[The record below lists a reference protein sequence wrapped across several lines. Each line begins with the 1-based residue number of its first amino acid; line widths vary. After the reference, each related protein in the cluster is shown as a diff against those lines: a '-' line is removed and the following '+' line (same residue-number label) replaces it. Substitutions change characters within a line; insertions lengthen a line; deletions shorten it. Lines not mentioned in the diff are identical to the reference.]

1 MTWSLVWEAFTAV
14 GTVAVAVTTV
24 AVIRQKQAATPGRP
38 SANLGSRAVNG
49 ADAFGRRD
57 LLQLTRSPRS
67 DKVFH
72 NCLRSEEHGG
82 GPAVQLRLRLKFWVN
97 TVVPP
102 EAELSPLG
110 THGSFA
116 RPLRIPIFLGT
127 NTAKLNTSGRPN
139 EVSFGRGWDSIA
151 DCRS

>member
-24 AVIRQKQAATPGRP
+24 AVIRQKQAATPGSFGQFGFSCRN
-38 SANLGSRAVNG
+38 S

-116 RPLRIPIFLGT
+116 RTGLI
-127 NTAKLNTSGRPN
+127 N
-139 EVSFGRGWDSIA
+139 V
-151 DCRS
+151 